1 MYYCKL
7 VLYYIQLKSQTFD
20 IVHVQQNLG
29 NFCTKTAL
37 PGSKMSQI
45 FHWMKIP
52 LICLVQNIVKQV
64 RKNYWLFYWNCSN
77 TTVIRA
83 TNCFN
88 LCGNNIALQVEH
100 NVTRITTR
108 SCNLSSNT
116 SPCCKLPQDVAA
128 SRSHLYF
135 LQHFPATCN
144 TVFVA
149 QTLQEQVAIHA
160 MSRLNLKCNKVALQV
175 ELKNVARITS
185 PWVISSTTWSK
196 NSICNF
202 QYCNFFTY
210 NMINYGEGL

>member
-77 TTVIRA
+77 TTVINTTVVKQIVSTCVATILHWKLSTMLHVLLSVLATCRA
-83 TNCFN
+83 THLHVASCRKT
-88 LCGNNIALQVEH
+88 LRQVE
-100 NVTRITTR
+100 VTCTFCNIFPQLATR
-108 SCNLSSNT
+108 YLLHKR
-116 SPCCKLPQDVAA
+116 CK
-128 SRSHLYF
+128 SR
-135 LQHFPATCN
+135 
-144 TVFVA
+144 
-149 QTLQEQVAIHA
+149 
-160 MSRLNLKCNKVALQV
+160 
-175 ELKNVARITS
+175 
-185 PWVISSTTWSK
+185 
-196 NSICNF
+196 
-202 QYCNFFTY
+202 
-210 NMINYGEGL
+210 